1 MLVFEHWNYY
11 SMLLLKVRKV
21 KRSGTDYC
29 LSVPLSILPGL
40 NAQGG
45 CFKTYLTCGELLMI
59 YYYVLI
65 AAMYMRA
72 RSNVQGIVIRWYGDT
87 IRSEVSCYDKIY
99 AHRLW
104 KARQP

>member
-40 NAQGG
+40 NAPGSG
-45 CFKTYLTCGELLMI
+45 CFKTYLTCGEVLLMC
-59 YYYVLI
+59 YYVLI

-72 RSNVQGIVIRWYGDT
+72 RSNVQGIVTR
-87 IRSEVSCYDKIY
+87 
-99 AHRLW
+99 
-104 KARQP
+104 

>member
-1 MLVFEHWNYY
+1 MMMIVEKENVSLLINRNPTLNYY

-72 RSNVQGIVIRWYGDT
+72 TGNAEGIVKR
-87 IRSEVSCYDKIY
+87 
-99 AHRLW
+99 
-104 KARQP
+104 

>member
-1 MLVFEHWNYY
+1 MMMIVEKENVSLLINRNPTLNYY

-40 NAQGG
+40 NAPGSG
-45 CFKTYLTCGELLMI
+45 CFKTYLTCGEVLLMC
-59 YYYVLI
+59 YYVLI

-72 RSNVQGIVIRWYGDT
+72 RSNVQGIVT
-87 IRSEVSCYDKIY
+87 M
-99 AHRLW
+99 
-104 KARQP
+104 

>member
-40 NAQGG
+40 NADQ
-45 CFKTYLTCGELLMI
+45 LTRSGLVVI
-59 YYYVLI
+59 LI
-65 AAMYMRA
+65 IALCERLTSGVVIFIITANG
-72 RSNVQGIVIRWYGDT
+72 RSYIR
-87 IRSEVSCYDKIY
+87 
-99 AHRLW
+99 L
-104 KARQP
+104 